1 MEAAVVL
8 FNRDLRLSD
17 HPALDA
23 AVTTAKRI
31 VPLFVLDDTILQR
44 AAPNRVQFLLD
55 CLHDFRAALRDRGGD
70 LIVRTGDPVTEAMGV
85 ARAPLRPV
93 RSWRAP
99 TSARSRSAGGRARPS
114 LRSRGH
120 CARAPSRDHDRP
132 TRRAL
137 SLRRRSLPHLHA
149 LLRRWSETPWRETAR
164 RRTTSRCPR
173 SSQRTEAR
181 FPRSRSWSVGRARP
195 TSQVAGSAA
204 HRTGSTPGS
213 TRLSPYLRLSLA
225 SRGGETGPRQRV
237 GGCRRLRASAL
248 LAGLLPSGR
257 CGLPGGGTTGSRP
270 REWATTPVRAAC

>member
-8 FNRDLRLSD
+8 FNPDLRLSD

-55 CLHDFRAALRDRGGD
+55 CLHDFRAALHDRGGD
-70 LIVRTGDPVTEAMGV
+70 LIVAPATRSPRRWES
-85 ARAPLRPV
+85 RAPLRPV

-99 TSARSRSAGGRARPS
+99 TQRVRAAPAGRARPS

-120 CARAPSRDHDRP
+120 CARAPSRDHDPP

-149 LLRRWSETPWRETAR
+149 LLRRWSDTPWRETAR

-181 FPRSRSWSVGRARP
+181 FPRFRSWSVGRARP

-213 TRLSPYLRLSLA
+213 TR
-225 SRGGETGPRQRV
+225 
-237 GGCRRLRASAL
+237 RRL
-248 LAGLLPSGR
+248 GR
-257 CGLPGGGTTGSRP
+257 GR
-270 REWATTPVRAAC
+270 RHA